1 MKPVLKLVTL
11 ILLTLTVQI
20 PHSYAQDTVRTIYFY
35 PNDSAPQAGINA
47 TLDTKMKNAQAF
59 FADVME
65 LYGYGRKTFD
75 LDTDGNGNVLV
86 DHVQGNFN
94 DAYYH
99 EDTFSKVL
107 TELYD
112 SYDTSQNIYFVA
124 MDISPEVLD
133 VNFRGTDVEAC
144 GIASGHWG
152 ATPAHGECFNFVV
165 IAHELGHAFG
175 LEHDATSSG
184 NIDPMINSPCAAA
197 WLDVHPYFNGGN
209 TDAGSTTI
217 NMLSPR
223 LAPEEGN
230 VRFSFDVSDPDG
242 LYLLRVFI
250 YELDSVVSCKP
261 LDGDNGTI
269 IIDTSYIP
277 QSDPSA
283 NLTIMDKNGNYT
295 EYLFDLDTENLLNS
309 INVHI
314 PDPNLATIIRE
325 QTNLL
330 STAQITTQTL
340 ARLTSLELTDT
351 SRPITNLKGLEQAIN
366 LETLVI
372 RNQKRITD
380 FSPLSDLTE
389 LRTLEISS
397 SGFSDLSIL
406 SGLTNLQHLN
416 LADNDIRDVS
426 GLLVLT
432 NLLTLDLRNNQIRD
446 VSPLETLTNLEQL
459 LVAGNPIPNPTPPR
473 TMEEQ
478 NPNLEPND
486 DPEPNPTPPT
496 DTETPPSNVTP
507 PTEVTPPTVPPVDTE
522 TPIDPDP
529 LTNADPT
536 FIDGTSAVRWV
547 LEKSP
552 IGTNVGSPISATDID
567 NDTLTYIITG
577 NRDTWVFEIDS
588 NTGQL
593 KTKVKMLYHQQNI
606 YNVDVSVSDENGGS
620 ATISVTINVAQ
631 IGGDIIPELIPI
643 HVSFSELMVT
653 SRGGLHSLPQW
664 MELYNG
670 SQTEDVNL
678 TGWLLAIEARDLNGT
693 HRLGVISLKDLY
705 IPPKETAL
713 IVTWNARQKSD
724 LLSENR
730 VYHFFRHHSDEFEQ
744 NQHRNMIIGL
754 AGFSLKL
761 INADGILVD
770 IIGNLD
776 GDPSTLDEPA
786 WEIPVGPS
794 EDGER
799 ASLMRRY
806 TKDAF
811 LPLDGTDADS
821 WRSTA
826 NFPLVVSSYWG
837 NATDIGNPGYR
848 RNGTLPVTLSHFW
861 AEHTEKGIVLT
872 WTTES
877 EIENAGFY
885 ILRSETKNGVF
896 KVVTPKLIK
905 GAGTTSKRN
914 DYTWIDTTTKP
925 NTHYFYRIVD
935 VSFAGIRQQLA
946 TVSLRGLLSAKK
958 KDLTTWAS
966 LKGQ

>member
-1 MKPVLKLVTL
+1 MKTVLKLVTL
-11 ILLTLTVQI
+11 ILLTLTFQI
-20 PHSYAQDTVRTIYFY
+20 PHSYAQGTVRVIYFY

-47 TLDTKMKNAQAF
+47 TLDTKMKNAQEF
-59 FADVME
+59 FATVME

-75 LDTDGNGNVLV
+75 LDTDGNGNVVV

-133 VNFRGTDVEAC
+133 VNLRGTDVEAC

-184 NIDPMINSPCAAA
+184 NIDPMINSPCTAA

-223 LAPEEGN
+223 LAPEEGK

-242 LYLLRVFI
+242 LYLVRVFV
-250 YELDSVVSCKP
+250 YELDSVVSCEP
-261 LDGDNGTI
+261 LDGDDGTI

-314 PDPNLATIIRE
+314 PDPNLAAIIR
-325 QTNLL
+325 QQANLP
-330 STAQITTQTL
+330 SSAQITTQTL

-351 SRPITNLKGLEQAIN
+351 TRAITDLTGFEHALN

-459 LVAGNPIPNPTPPR
+459 LITGNPIPNPTPPR

-478 NPNLEPND
+478 NPK
-486 DPEPNPTPPT
+486 PEPDPTPPT
-496 DTETPPSNVTP
+496 EEIPPTDETPPTNVTP
-507 PTEVTPPTVPPVDTE
+507 PTDVPPTNTE

-536 FIDGTSAVRWV
+536 FISGAEAVRWI
-547 LEKSP
+547 LDKSP
-552 IGTNVGSPISATDID
+552 IDTNVGSPISATDID
-567 NDTLTYIITG
+567 SDTLTYYISG
-577 NRDTWVFEIDS
+577 NRDIWAFDIDN

-593 KTKVKMLYHQQNI
+593 NTNVIMNYNEKKTYT
-606 YNVDVSVSDENGGS
+606 VDVTVSDEYGGS
-620 ATISVTINVAQ
+620 ASIVVTINVAQ

-653 SRGGLHSLPQW
+653 SRGGLHSLSQW

-693 HRLGVISLKDLY
+693 HRHGVVSLKDLY
-705 IPPKETAL
+705 IPPKETVL

-724 LLSENR
+724 FLSENR
-730 VYHFFRHHSDEFEQ
+730 IYHFFSQHSDEFEQ

-761 INADGILVD
+761 INTDGTLVD

-786 WEIPVGPS
+786 WEIPVGTT
-794 EDGER
+794 EDGQR
-799 ASLMRRY
+799 TSLMRRY

-861 AEHTEKGIVLT
+861 AEHTEKGVVLT

-885 ILRSETKNGVF
+885 ILRSETRDGVF

-935 VSFAGIRQQLA
+935 VSFAGIQQQLA

-966 LKGQ
+966 LKGR